1 MLTLIFISKSEDSV
15 TYHFYPENRFEAAPG
30 HITVRLSDLKC
41 FKAKKADPDENIWY
55 LEHTLTRVR
64 EHIKENHFPES
75 EVVAWY

>member
-41 FKAKKADPDENIWY
+41 SKAKKADPDENIWY
-55 LEHTLTRVR
+55 
-64 EHIKENHFPES
+64 S
-75 EVVAWY
+75 